1 MNVSAEERLDIGRG
15 VGYSPVS
22 TCECIN
28 VAVKNSVIL
37 IFVLT
42 VAMTG
47 GCTYYQTAPGTY
59 TTSSTSSVSK
69 FDRSWS
75 ATVGAFADQGVRV
88 TSEDRGAGVIQG
100 TRNGIH
106 VTGDVRRQAD
116 GSVRVQLDTSGDTAQ
131 DPGLI
136 DRITQSYQQRM
147 GR

>member
-1 MNVSAEERLDIGRG
+1 MQVGILLCSATCG
-15 VGYSPVS
+15 VIIVMYKP
-22 TCECIN
+22 
-28 VAVKNSVIL
+28 VIL
-37 IFVLT
+37 ILSLA
-42 VAMTG
+42 VAMPA

-59 TTSSTSSVSK
+59 TTTSSTSSVSK

-106 VTGDVRRQAD
+106 VTGDVQQQAD
-116 GSVRVQLDTSGDTAQ
+116 GSVRVQLDTSGDTSQ

-136 DRITQSYQQRM
+136 DRITQSYQRRM

>member
-1 MNVSAEERLDIGRG
+1 MNK
-15 VGYSPVS
+15 P
-22 TCECIN
+22 
-28 VAVKNSVIL
+28 VIL
-37 IFVLT
+37 MLALT
-42 VAMTG
+42 VAMIG

-59 TTSSTSSVSK
+59 TTSSTSSVRQ

-75 ATVGAFADQGVRV
+75 ATVGACADEGVRV

-116 GSVRVQLDTSGDTAQ
+116 GSVRVQLDTSGDTSQ

-136 DRITQSYQQRM
+136 DRITRSYQRRM

>member
-1 MNVSAEERLDIGRG
+1 VGILRSQSACG
-15 VGYSPVS
+15 V
-22 TCECIN
+22 N
-28 VAVKNSVIL
+28 VAMNKPVIL
-37 IFVLT
+37 MLALT
-42 VAMTG
+42 VAMIG

-75 ATVGAFADQGVRV
+75 ATVGAFADEGVRV

-116 GSVRVQLDTSGDTAQ
+116 GSVRVQLDTSGDTSQ

-136 DRITQSYQQRM
+136 DRITRSYQRRM

>member
-1 MNVSAEERLDIGRG
+1 MGILQYPSACGLIVVMNK
-15 VGYSPVS
+15 
-22 TCECIN
+22 
-28 VAVKNSVIL
+28 AVTL
-37 IFVLT
+37 IIALIAIT
-42 VAMTG
+42 SG

-75 ATVGAFADQGVRV
+75 ATIGAFADQGVRV

-106 VTGDVRRQAD
+106 VTGNVQQQAD
-116 GSVRVQLDTSGDTAQ
+116 GSVRVQLDTSGDTSR

-136 DRITQSYQQRM
+136 DRITQSYQRRM

>member
-1 MNVSAEERLDIGRG
+1 MNK
-15 VGYSPVS
+15 P
-22 TCECIN
+22 
-28 VAVKNSVIL
+28 VIL
-37 IFVLT
+37 ILALA
-42 VAMTG
+42 VAIAG
-47 GCTYYQTAPGTY
+47 GCTYYQTTPGTY
-59 TTSSTSSVSK
+59 TTTSSTASVSK

-116 GSVRVQLDTSGDTAQ
+116 GSVRVQLDTSGDTTQ

-136 DRITQSYQQRM
+136 DRITQSYQRRM

>member
-1 MNVSAEERLDIGRG
+1 MNKSL
-15 VGYSPVS
+15 
-22 TCECIN
+22 
-28 VAVKNSVIL
+28 IL
-37 IFVLT
+37 VFAFS
-42 VAMTG
+42 VAMLA

-59 TTSSTSSVSK
+59 TSSSTSSVSK

-75 ATVGAFADQGVRV
+75 ATVGAFSDQGVRV

-106 VTGDVRRQAD
+106 VTGDVRQQAD
-116 GSVRVQLDTSGDTAQ
+116 GSVRVQFDTSGASAQ

-136 DRITQSYQQRM
+136 DRITRSYQSRM